1 MPLIS
6 ERKKRFTIQRK
17 LSAVSASTEQ
27 IDQLVYGSSQIKAVI
42 NSLYDGVTALQN
54 NVRFAAY
61 KAAMNQN
68 GLNIDDLQTA
78 NAQTIEA
85 LSAQITALNE
95 QIAFLEQIGGDP
107 SQIEQLKATAEQLK
121 GIVTLINGKS
131 SAVVSFVSE
140 KNTNVKSV
148 QFVIQTDEIKVEKVE
163 VNADA
168 VKEKLTFWQKIR
180 RLFGLY

>member
-54 NVRFAAY
+54 NVSFAAY

-107 SQIEQLKATAEQLK
+107 SQKNQLCH
-121 GIVTLINGKS
+121 
-131 SAVVSFVSE
+131 
-140 KNTNVKSV
+140 
-148 QFVIQTDEIKVEKVE
+148 D
-163 VNADA
+163 
-168 VKEKLTFWQKIR
+168 
-180 RLFGLY
+180 